1 VTDSTLDSRYPTLGE
16 DTAGAVHFDECHA
29 AGVSDRVLHRLVE
42 TGRWQTPFPRVYV
55 VFSGPIPMLTLQF
68 AALLSA
74 GERATLSHDSAG
86 RCWRLCKEPALV
98 HLTVPYAR
106 QVDAQPG
113 LLIHRS
119 RTLSES
125 DIQPVFTPSR
135 TRIERTVLD
144 LLADRRSADSALGL
158 VGDSL
163 RDRAATPEKLRLALV
178 QRPRTRWRKVI
189 LDALPDM
196 RAGAQ
201 SPLELRDA
209 KLRRAHGLP
218 TGRRQASRLA
228 DGTEY
233 LDILMVEWQLHVE
246 VDGRFGHDRT
256 REVWR
261 DMRRD
266 NRSERQH
273 LRELRYGWADM
284 VDRPCEVAIEQAVI
298 LREQGWTEEFTR
310 CRSCPVRLPPAL

>member
-1 VTDSTLDSRYPTLGE
+1 
-16 DTAGAVHFDECHA
+16 
-29 AGVSDRVLHRLVE
+29 
-42 TGRWQTPFPRVYV
+42 
-55 VFSGPIPMLTLQF
+55 
-68 AALLSA
+68 
-74 GERATLSHDSAG
+74 
-86 RCWRLCKEPALV
+86 
-98 HLTVPYAR
+98 
-106 QVDAQPG
+106 
-113 LLIHRS
+113 
-119 RTLSES
+119 
-125 DIQPVFTPSR
+125 
-135 TRIERTVLD
+135 
-144 LLADRRSADSALGL
+144 
-158 VGDSL
+158 L

-298 LREQGWTEEFTR
+298 LREQGWIEEFTR
-310 CRSCPVRLPPAL
+310 CRSCPDRLPPAL